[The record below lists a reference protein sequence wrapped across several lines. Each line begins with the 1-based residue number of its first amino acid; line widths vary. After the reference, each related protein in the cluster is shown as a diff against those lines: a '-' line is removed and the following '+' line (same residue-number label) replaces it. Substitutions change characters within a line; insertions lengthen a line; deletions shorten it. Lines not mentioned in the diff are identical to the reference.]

1 MSETLR
7 SIRLHATPISLDFRF
22 SWSRESMLHF
32 YDTHFSGSAFCLL
45 HNIWQAAPRQG
56 GQEAGTRMR
65 QAARSVGVS
74 AAKGFIFY
82 FFFSFFCWVKGT
94 SHYQSDTKAHYAL
107 PICCCYCQLWHRSR
121 AQNEV
126 S

>member
-1 MSETLR
+1 
-7 SIRLHATPISLDFRF
+7 
-22 SWSRESMLHF
+22 MLHF

-82 FFFSFFCWVKGT
+82 FFFLIFLLGEGDVALSERYKGT
-94 SHYQSDTKAHYAL
+94 LCASDLLLLLSVMA
-107 PICCCYCQLWHRSR
+107 S
-121 AQNEV
+121 
-126 S
+126 